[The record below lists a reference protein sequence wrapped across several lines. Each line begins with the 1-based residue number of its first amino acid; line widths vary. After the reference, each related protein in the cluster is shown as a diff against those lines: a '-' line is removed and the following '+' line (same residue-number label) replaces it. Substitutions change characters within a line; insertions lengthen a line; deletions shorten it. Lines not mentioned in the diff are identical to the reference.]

1 MTATVRFDKWE
12 NTASTKSVTM
22 DQIAGGSG
30 LVPIVPSSVT
40 LASGTSSI
48 SAGGIV
54 TFSAASSVLLNS
66 VFSDKY
72 DMYKVFYNTTATTN
86 TGWLY
91 HRMGLNGAVQSPAVH
106 NTSVRLVAGTAYE
119 CYVASS
125 VTYGWCGR
133 SASALASGE
142 TTVINPFA
150 AINTELRTS
159 GNYSTWAG
167 VDASI
172 GIYNTTQYDGISLLT
187 ENGTIT
193 GTMQVFGIRKA

>member
-1 MTATVRFDKWE
+1 MASTMRFDTWE
-12 NTASTKSVTM
+12 NPTATKSVTM

-54 TFSAASSVLLNS
+54 TFSTASSVLLNS

-72 DMYKVFYNTTATTN
+72 DMYKVFYNITATTN
-86 TGWLY
+86 GGWLY
-91 HRMGLNGAVQSPAVH
+91 HRMGIGGAVQSPAQH
-106 NTSVRLVAGTAYE
+106 NTSIRLVGAAPYEAY
-119 CYVASS
+119 VNAN

-133 SASALASGE
+133 NANGLASGE
-142 TTVINPFA
+142 TTVVNPFTA
-150 AINTELRTS
+150 TYTELRTS
-159 GNYSTWAG
+159 GNYATWAG
-167 VDASI
+167 MDASI
-172 GIYNTTQYDGISLLT
+172 GIFNTTQYDGISLLT

-193 GTMQVFGIRKA
+193 GTMQVFGIRKG